1 MYYLFIDPSAFNLAH
16 TRGFLAEDR
25 QEVRLNSGYTSL
37 LELVFSAPHGSVSGY
52 TVVEGKAKVGFSEYE
67 HGSAFEESK
76 LQLLREGVL
85 SCNRDLFNHRIYG
98 SLTLANSEYV
108 VFLRQA
114 GENPTRFLVDMFD
127 VFHFEDAQ
135 TLPLIGGGSTFQM
148 LMHPKRFIHD
158 FIRSSWK
165 IGFLRKYCPLPLGS
179 LFLAVKN
186 KLASS

>member
-1 MYYLFIDPSAFNLAH
+1 M
-16 TRGFLAEDR
+16 
-25 QEVRLNSGYTSL
+25 
-37 LELVFSAPHGSVSGY
+37 
-52 TVVEGKAKVGFSEYE
+52 VEGKAKVGFSEYE